1 MNARQKSFENM
12 RFQYVQDVGDGKF
25 NTGAAAAAGLIN
37 PRIASL
43 ANL

>member
-1 MNARQKSFENM
+1 M

-25 NTGAAAAAGLIN
+25 NTGPAAGLNN
-37 PRIASL
+37 PRLASL

>member
-25 NTGAAAAAGLIN
+25 NTAAAAGGLIN

>member
-25 NTGAAAAAGLIN
+25 NTAAGLVN

>member
-25 NTGAAAAAGLIN
+25 NTGPAAAGLIN